1 MGIRM
6 SERITVAQAAE
17 LLTANDR
24 ILILTH
30 QFPDGDTLGSAYA
43 LCRALH
49 ALGKQA
55 RVVCNDPIP
64 EKYDY
69 MMEGLEEQAFEPAFV
84 CAVDVADSKLLGE
97 GLEPYAQ
104 HTVLCLDHHGTHR
117 DFEEKLVLDADMGA
131 TAMLIL
137 QLIEELGVAI
147 DSVMA
152 DCLYTGI
159 ATDTGCF
166 KYSNTTP
173 LAHRMAAQLMEA
185 GAHAEP
191 INRAMFDIKSRARLA
206 LEQQALQSVLFFE
219 DGRVAVM
226 KITEDM
232 MKQSG
237 ACEGDME
244 GLSPLPRQIEG
255 VWVGITLRQKAD
267 GGYKVSVR
275 TGAHADAVAICS
287 LLGGGGHAR
296 AAGCTLEGSDDEVI
310 RRLREAVETAVP
322 RLKEKR
328 R

>member
-1 MGIRM
+1 M
-6 SERITVAQAAE
+6 SKHITVPQAAAMLAE
-17 LLTANDR
+17 NDR

-30 QFPDGDTLGSAYA
+30 QFPDGDTLGSGYA

-49 ALGKQA
+49 RMGKQA
-55 RVVCNDPIP
+55 RVACSDVIP

-69 MMEGLEEQAFEPAFV
+69 MMNGMEEQEFTPDFV

-97 GLEPYAQ
+97 ALEPYADK
-104 HTVLCLDHHGTHR
+104 TALCIDHHASHR
-117 DFEEKLVLDADMGA
+117 EFEECLVLDAEMGA

-137 QLIEELGVAI
+137 QVIEALGVTVDAP
-147 DSVMA
+147 MA

-191 INRAMFDIKSRARLA
+191 INRAMFDIKSRARLS
-206 LEQQALQSVLFFE
+206 LEQQALQSMQFY
-219 DGRVAVM
+219 DGGRVAVM

-232 MKQSG
+232 MLQSG
-237 ACEGDME
+237 AAEFDME

-255 VWVGITLRQKAD
+255 VWVGITLRQKTD
-267 GGYKVSVR
+267 GSYKVSVR
-275 TGAHADAVAICS
+275 TGAHADAAMICGR
-287 LLGGGGHAR
+287 LGGGGHAR
-296 AAGCTLEGSDDEVI
+296 AAGCTLMGSDDEVVS
-310 RRLREAVETAVP
+310 RLREAVYASVP
-322 RLKEKR
+322 RLAEGIR
-328 R
+328 